1 MDWLWGIPTGHMDE
15 DTIWRAR
22 ERVEPV
28 VSLSR
33 GPFCNSCGSPTG
45 GQVKRLGGV
54 ASLPGRTFIHSS
66 RWNIPFVFFSVLG
79 PPEEPE
85 ERINGMECNE

>member
-54 ASLPGRTFIHSS
+54 ASLSPWTNIHSFKQVEHSFCFFFGVGAS
-66 RWNIPFVFFSVLG
+66 RGTRRKN
-79 PPEEPE
+79 
-85 ERINGMECNE
+85 

>member
-15 DTIWRAR
+15 DTVWRAR

-33 GPFCNSCGSPTG
+33 GPFCNSCGSPTQFLIRRWASETPG
-45 GQVKRLGGV
+45 WRRFPLPLDEHSFFQASGTFLLFFFGV
-54 ASLPGRTFIHSS
+54 RASRGTR
-66 RWNIPFVFFSVLG
+66 RKN
-79 PPEEPE
+79 
-85 ERINGMECNE
+85 